1 LACWLTGGVG
11 AFIRSVALDYNRGV
25 VVSYA
30 CNKPFSDRTWEES
43 RFCNAE
49 TVKWAI
55 NQLQLAWG
63 QIISDPISASTDD
76 WSIVISCIGVLY
88 LLLMGSDGIKF
99 PTISN
104 FIKNNLI
111 FTNKNNTKEHE
122 YNLYRLYVLNNLRAE
137 AVSLLMFSDFEKFKK
152 IAREAIVT
160 PVNNEEIEQIDLHV
174 KEAVDFRS
182 LERYPG
188 IQNKHL
194 FYYHGAGFPP
204 QSHSDTYSWE
214 DRDKEIRQ
222 LIEYAET
229 TYKSATAFTLKLQ
242 KLSLRQNNIPLT
254 NRSNLSQELIN
265 IKEIRDIMISQKIIY
280 DYKSRKYSSPS
291 VADFSVDNDIY
302 KCKQIFGRDTPI
314 GAPGDV
320 YLINI
325 KNENLYISYVFYGSF
340 DDNIIAEEFYYSNHT
355 CDFTKRLRNKPF
367 GGFPTGW
374 ANFY

>member
-1 LACWLTGGVG
+1 MRG
-11 AFIRSVALDYNRGV
+11 VALDYNRGV

-63 QIISDPISASTDD
+63 QVISDPISASTDD

-88 LLLMGSDGIKF
+88 LLLMCSDGMKF
-99 PTISN
+99 PKISN
-104 FIKNNLI
+104 FIKNNLM

-204 QSHSDTYSWE
+204 QSYSDTYSWE

-280 DYKSRKYSSPS
+280 DFKSRKYSSPS

>member
-1 LACWLTGGVG
+1 MG
-11 AFIRSVALDYNRGV
+11 SVALDYDRGV

-30 CNKPFSDRTWEES
+30 CSKPFSDRTWEES

-63 QIISDPISASTDD
+63 HVISDPISASTDD

-88 LLLMGSDGIKF
+88 LVLMGSDGIKF
-99 PTISN
+99 TKISTIL
-104 FIKNNLI
+104 KNNLM

-137 AVSLLMFSDFEKFKK
+137 AVSLLMFTDFDKFKK

-160 PVNNEEIEQIDLHV
+160 PVNSDEIEQIDLHI

-188 IQNKHL
+188 IQNKRL
-194 FYYHGAGFPP
+194 FYYHGVRFPP
-204 QSHSDTYSWE
+204 QPHSDTYSWE
-214 DRDKEIRQ
+214 DRDKEIRE
-222 LIEYAET
+222 LIEYAEK

-242 KLSLRQNNIPLT
+242 KLSFPLNNIPLT
-254 NRSNLSQELIN
+254 NQSNLLQELTN
-265 IKEIRDIMISQKIIY
+265 IKEIRDMMISQKIIH
-280 DYKSRKYSSPS
+280 DFKSQKYSSPS
-291 VADFSVDNDIY
+291 VTDFSIDNDLY
-302 KCKQIFGRDTPI
+302 TCKQIFGRDTPI

-340 DDNIIAEEFYYSNHT
+340 DDKIKAEDFYYSNHT
-355 CDFTKRLRNKPF
+355 CDFTKRLRTMPF
-367 GGFPTGW
+367 GRFPTGW